1 MEEFLKCFD
10 WFVQGGLVM
19 YPLLFCSIFVVAIAI
34 ERFLFYRN
42 HCGQMMTFLQAVKN
56 SVAEGKWQ
64 EIQDECLVHDN
75 ILSRILGARIK
86 IPVKICDYMKE
97 SFESLTVAETTGLR
111 KNLSYLDTIVT
122 MAPLLGLLGTVMGM
136 IGSFQVLDIAGS
148 NPSVITGS
156 VGEALIATASGLC
169 VAVLALTVHSYF
181 THWLDHIVTHIEQ
194 TCIMILEKNKGELL

>member
-1 MEEFLKCFD
+1 MEGFFKCFD

-42 HCGQMMTFLQAVKN
+42 HCGQMMTFLQTVKN

-64 EIQDECLVHDN
+64 EIQEECLVHDN
-75 ILSRILGARIK
+75 ILSRILGQGLRYRK
-86 IPVKICDYMKE
+86 NFDHMKE

-111 KNLSYLDTIVT
+111 NNLSYLDTIVT

-169 VAVLALTVHSYF
+169 VAVMALAVHSYF
-181 THWLDHIVTHIEQ
+181 THWLDHIITHIEQ

>member
-1 MEEFLKCFD
+1 MSEISKWFD
-10 WFVQGGLVM
+10 WFVQGGAVM
-19 YPLLFCSIFVVAIAI
+19 YPLLLCSIFVVAIAI

-42 HCGQMMTFLQAVKN
+42 HCGQMMLFLQTVKA
-56 SVAEGKWQ
+56 SIAEGKWQ
-64 EIQDECLVHDN
+64 DVEKECLVHDN
-75 ILSRILGARIK
+75 ILSRILGQGLRYRK
-86 IPVKICDYMKE
+86 NFDHMKE

-111 KNLSYLDTIVT
+111 RNLSYLDTIVT
-122 MAPLLGLLGTVMGM
+122 MAPLLGLLGTVIGM
-136 IGSFQVLDIAGS
+136 FGSFQVLDIAGG

-194 TCIMILEKNKGELL
+194 TCILVLERKKGDLL

>member
-1 MEEFLKCFD
+1 MDLDDLMVGHCYFFADDDEQLALQVKYEVIPLKK
-10 WFVQGGLVM
+10 GGLK
-19 YPLLFCSIFVVAIAI
+19 Y
-34 ERFLFYRN
+34 
-42 HCGQMMTFLQAVKN
+42 HKN
-56 SVAEGKWQ
+56 F
-64 EIQDECLVHDN
+64 DH
-75 ILSRILGARIK
+75 
-86 IPVKICDYMKE
+86 MKE
-97 SFESLTVAETTGLR
+97 SFESLMVAETMGLR

-181 THWLDHIVTHIEQ
+181 TP
-194 TCIMILEKNKGELL
+194 